1 MELGAREKDSGV
13 LCIYE
18 RDSMLYIFTK
28 RASQLV
34 TYWSRPL
41 KIQTDSFLI
50 WRNHSTFEN
59 NVEYLPREQCFI
71 RHKPLAYDYKIE
83 KAGHIR
89 MFLSG
94 RKTQKLRESSVKSY
108 VIEYRARRERRERR
122 ERRDSTEA
130 GISLEVSLNQKTQV
144 RKRERLGEL
153 SI

>member
-1 MELGAREKDSGV
+1 M
-13 LCIYE
+13 
-18 RDSMLYIFTK
+18 
-28 RASQLV
+28 
-34 TYWSRPL
+34 
-41 KIQTDSFLI
+41 
-50 WRNHSTFEN
+50 
-59 NVEYLPREQCFI
+59 EYLPREQCFI

-83 KAGHIR
+83 KAGHTR

-108 VIEYRARRERRERR
+108 VIEYRARRERR

>member
-1 MELGAREKDSGV
+1 MEVIVMELGAREKDSGV

-28 RASQLV
+28 MASQLV

-122 ERRDSTEA
+122 ERGEREETV
-130 GISLEVSLNQKTQV
+130 LKLVSLLKFP
-144 RKRERLGEL
+144 
-153 SI
+153 